1 MDNKTPNKIEYSN
14 NQILN
19 DNIVNISLQKIFRES
34 GIIFVG
40 MIIGMFLVFIGRII
54 LIRVTSPSEYGIYSL
69 ALVLINVFSTISI
82 LGLGDGTARCIAF
95 FRGKGDLESARNVV
109 RSSLQIV
116 LISGVIFSII
126 LFFSSEMISKNIF
139 HDVNLI
145 LPLQILTLGIPFLVF
160 VNTFAAIFRGY
171 GSGTPKVFFQDTV
184 NNILFLCFLILIVI
198 LNLSFISVFY
208 AYIASITI
216 VCVVFGLFTMR
227 KMSSFEG
234 SKKLDK
240 HSSGVTRYLLF
251 FSIPLLTI
259 SILNN
264 VLHWTDTLM
273 LGYFK
278 TSSVVGIYNG
288 AISMVVLLPTILNAT
303 AFIFIPIS
311 TELYAKNMIGEMG
324 KCYKILTKWVFL
336 CTIPIFFMLVIFPEI
351 SLNLLFGPKYSDAA
365 LPLIIL
371 AFGSMF
377 NIFLGFNGLSL
388 IAMGRTKFIMV
399 ASLTSV
405 LFNVIIDVLL
415 IPPLGMIGAAIGS
428 LLSIWIFN
436 ILKSIKLYQLSKI
449 HPFTL
454 NFLKLIVI
462 SVILFGI
469 FYVTT
474 HFITIVFWML
484 PIIMIIFLI
493 LYGILLF
500 ITKSFDSNDF
510 QVLVSIE
517 KRLGLN
523 LKIIKK
529 IIRK

>member
-1 MDNKTPNKIEYSN
+1 MDNQTPNKIENSN

-19 DNIVNISLQKIFRES
+19 DNVVNISLQKIFRES
-34 GIIFVG
+34 GIIFIG
-40 MIIGMFLVFIGRII
+40 MIIGMFLVFIGRIL

-69 ALVLINVFSTISI
+69 ALVLINVFSTISV

-95 FRGKGDLESARNVV
+95 FRGKDDLESARNVV

-145 LPLQILTLGIPFLVF
+145 LPLQILTLGIPLLVF
-160 VNTFAAIFRGY
+160 INTFAAIFRGY
-171 GSGTPKVFFQDTV
+171 GSGAPKVFFQDTLI
-184 NNILFLCFLILIVI
+184 NILFLCFLIVIVI
-198 LNLSFISVFY
+198 LNLSFISIFY

-216 VCVVFGLFTMR
+216 VCVVFGLFTIR
-227 KMSSFEG
+227 KMSSFGG

-240 HSSGVTRYLLF
+240 HSGNVTRYLLF
-251 FSIPLLTI
+251 FSMPLLII

-288 AISMVVLLPTILNAT
+288 AISVVVLLPTIFTAA

-324 KCYKILTKWVFL
+324 KCYQILTKWVFL
-336 CTIPIFFMLVIFPEI
+336 GTIPIFFMLVMFPEI
-351 SLNLLFGPKYSDAA
+351 SLNFLFGPKYSDAA

-377 NIFLGFNGLSL
+377 SIFLGFNGLSL

-405 LFNVIIDVLL
+405 LSNVIIDVLL
-415 IPPLGMIGAAIGS
+415 IPSLGMIGAAIGS
-428 LLSIWIFN
+428 LLSVWIFN
-436 ILKSIKLYQLSKI
+436 ILKSIKLYQLSKV
-449 HPFTL
+449 HPFSK
-454 NFLKLIVI
+454 NFNKLLGI
-462 SVILFGI
+462 SLILFVVFYLVTI
-469 FYVTT
+469 F
-474 HFITIVFWML
+474 IKIEIWIV
-484 PIIMIIFLI
+484 PI
-493 LYGILLF
+493 LF
-500 ITKSFDSNDF
+500 ILFVIIYIYLSFKVNIFDKDDSN
-510 QVLVSIE
+510 LLIALE
-517 KRLGLN
+517 KNLGIN
-523 LKIIKK
+523 FHILKKLK
-529 IIRK
+529 R